1 MNSNE
6 NELYHYGILGQKW
19 GVRRYQNPDGSLTAA
34 GRKRYSK
41 FVGGDKKK
49 LSTIELA
56 SIGAARQHLESMNP
70 QSRNKYLQKKNSAGL
85 EKITREAARTLS
97 GRFDTE
103 KELANLE
110 RVQKEHQ
117 TLLNDYQAK
126 RRKAI
131 DELYADDSQF
141 KQVARQYAEKVAK
154 DEQVTDPREKEHL
167 IDHFVN
173 GDGFQDDAENW
184 YINKVRGIDNSKLVK
199 LSKEYKDAIEDYANK
214 IIDQSGD
221 LNVRAA
227 ALEATGN
234 LKGMGIVGSVA
245 LLNSD
250 SDERIRGAAKL
261 AVETAIREYGA
272 HSIYEDM
279 RDYML
284 Y

>member
-1 MNSNE
+1 MT

-19 GVRRYQNPDGSLTAA
+19 GIRRYQNPDGSLTPE

-41 FVGGDKKK
+41 FVGGDEKK

-56 SIGAARQHLESMNP
+56 SIGTARKRLENMSP
-70 QSRNKYLQKKNSAGL
+70 KARSKYLQKKGSAGM

-117 TLLNDYQAK
+117 ALLNDYQTK

-131 DELYADDSQF
+131 DELYADDSRF
-141 KQVARQYAEKVAK
+141 KKVARQYAEKVAK

-184 YINKVRGIDNSKLVK
+184 YVSDVRGIDRTKLAKV
-199 LSKEYKDAIEDYANK
+199 SKEYNDAIEDYANK

-221 LNVRAA
+221 INIRTAV
-227 ALEATGN
+227 LEATDSLPGG
-234 LKGMGIVGSVA
+234 LIGIGAIYSPQT
-245 LLNSD
+245 
-250 SDERIRGAAKL
+250 EKRIHEAAKL

>member
-1 MNSNE
+1 MTD
-6 NELYHYGILGQKW
+6 ELYHYGILGQKW
-19 GVRRYQNPDGSLTAA
+19 GVRRYQNPDGSLTPA

-41 FVGGDKKK
+41 FVGGDEKK

-56 SIGAARQHLESMNP
+56 SIGTARKRLENMNP
-70 QSRNKYLQKKNSAGL
+70 MARNKYLQKKGSAGI

-117 TLLNDYQAK
+117 ALLNDYQSK

-131 DELYADDSQF
+131 DELYADDNRF
-141 KQVARQYAEKVAK
+141 KKVARQYAEKVAK
-154 DEQVTDPREKEHL
+154 DDQVTDPREKERL

-173 GDGFQDDAENW
+173 GDGFQDAAEDW
-184 YINKVRGIDNSKLVK
+184 YVSNVRGIDRSKLIK
-199 LSKEYKDAIEDYANK
+199 LSKEYNDAIEDYANK

-221 LNVRAA
+221 INIRSAV
-227 ALEATGN
+227 LEATDSMPGG
-234 LKGMGIVGSVA
+234 LLGVGAIYSPQTEKRVR
-245 LLNSD
+245 
-250 SDERIRGAAKL
+250 EAAKL

-279 RDYML
+279 RDYMM

>member
-1 MNSNE
+1 MT
-6 NELYHYGILGQKW
+6 NELYHHGIIGQKW
-19 GVRRYQNPDGSLTAA
+19 GVRRYQNPDGSLTPA
-34 GRKRYSK
+34 GRKRYTK
-41 FVGGDKKK
+41 FVGGDEKK

-56 SIGAARQHLESMNP
+56 SIGTARKRLENMSP
-70 QSRNKYLQKKNSAGL
+70 KARSKYLQKNGSAGV
-85 EKITREAARTLS
+85 EKMTREAARTLS

-110 RVQKEHQ
+110 RVQKKHQ
-117 TLLNDYQAK
+117 SLLNDYLAK

-131 DELYADDSQF
+131 DELYSDDNRF
-141 KQVARQYAEKVAK
+141 KKVARQYAEKVAK
-154 DEQVTDPREKEHL
+154 DEQVTDQREKERL

-184 YINKVRGIDNSKLVK
+184 YVSEVRGIDRTKLAKV
-199 LSKEYKDAIEDYANK
+199 SKEYNDAIKDYTDK

-221 LNVRAA
+221 INVRSAV
-227 ALEATGN
+227 LEATDSMPGG
-234 LKGMGIVGSVA
+234 LLGIDAIYSPQT
-245 LLNSD
+245 
-250 SDERIRGAAKL
+250 EKRIQEAAKL

>member
-1 MNSNE
+1 MTD
-6 NELYHYGILGQKW
+6 ELYHYGILGQKW
-19 GVRRYQNPDGSLTAA
+19 GVRRYQNPDGSLTPA

-41 FVGGDKKK
+41 FVGGDEKK

-56 SIGAARQHLESMNP
+56 SIGTARKRLENMSP
-70 QSRNKYLQKKNSAGL
+70 KARSKYLQKKGSAGV

-117 TLLNDYQAK
+117 ALLNDYQTK

-131 DELYADDSQF
+131 DELYADGNRF
-141 KQVARQYAEKVAK
+141 KKVARQYAEKVAK
-154 DEQVTDPREKEHL
+154 DEQVTDPREKEL
-167 IDHFVN
+167 LVDHFVN

-184 YINKVRGIDNSKLVK
+184 YVSDVRGIDRTKLAK
-199 LSKEYKDAIEDYANK
+199 ASKEYNDAIEDYANK

-221 LNVRAA
+221 INIRSAV
-227 ALEATGN
+227 LEATDSMPGG
-234 LKGMGIVGSVA
+234 LAGIGAIYSPQT
-245 LLNSD
+245 
-250 SDERIRGAAKL
+250 EKRIHEAAKL

>member
-1 MNSNE
+1 MT
-6 NELYHYGILGQKW
+6 NELYHHGILGQKW
-19 GVRRYQNPDGSLTAA
+19 GVRRYQNPDGSLTPA

-41 FVGGDKKK
+41 FVGGDEKK

-56 SIGAARQHLESMNP
+56 SIGTARKRLENMSP
-70 QSRNKYLQKKNSAGL
+70 KARSKYLQKKGSAGI

-117 TLLNDYQAK
+117 ALLNDYLAK

-131 DELYADDSQF
+131 DELYSDDNRF
-141 KQVARQYAEKVAK
+141 KKVARQYAEKVAK
-154 DEQVTDPREKEHL
+154 DEQVTDQREKERL

-184 YINKVRGIDNSKLVK
+184 YVSEVRGIDRTKLAKV
-199 LSKEYKDAIEDYANK
+199 SKEYNDAIKDYTDK

-221 LNVRAA
+221 INVRSAV
-227 ALEATGN
+227 LEATDSMPGG
-234 LKGMGIVGSVA
+234 LLGIGAIYSPQT
-245 LLNSD
+245 
-250 SDERIRGAAKL
+250 EKRIQEAAKL

>member
-1 MNSNE
+1 MTD
-6 NELYHYGILGQKW
+6 ELYHYGILGQKW
-19 GVRRYQNPDGSLTAA
+19 GVRRYQNPDGSLTPA

-41 FVGGDKKK
+41 FVGGDEKK

-56 SIGAARQHLESMNP
+56 SIGTARKRLENMSP
-70 QSRNKYLQKKNSAGL
+70 KARSKYLQKKGSAGI

-117 TLLNDYQAK
+117 ALLNDYQSK
-126 RRKAI
+126 RRNAI
-131 DELYADDSQF
+131 DELYADGNRF
-141 KQVARQYAEKVAK
+141 KKVARQYAEKVAK
-154 DEQVTDPREKEHL
+154 DDQVTDPREKERL

-173 GDGFQDDAENW
+173 GDGFQDDAEDW
-184 YINKVRGIDNSKLVK
+184 YVSNVRGIDRSKLIK
-199 LSKEYKDAIEDYANK
+199 LSKEYNDAIEDYANK

-221 LNVRAA
+221 INIRSAV
-227 ALEATGN
+227 LEATDSMPGG
-234 LKGMGIVGSVA
+234 LLGIGAIYSPQTEKRVH
-245 LLNSD
+245 
-250 SDERIRGAAKL
+250 EAAKL

>member
-1 MNSNE
+1 MTD
-6 NELYHYGILGQKW
+6 ELYHYGILGQKW
-19 GVRRYQNPDGSLTAA
+19 GVRRYQNPDGSLTPA

-41 FVGGDKKK
+41 FVGGDEKK

-56 SIGAARQHLESMNP
+56 SIGTARKRLENQNP
-70 QSRNKYLQKKNSAGL
+70 MARNKYLQKKGSAGI

-117 TLLNDYQAK
+117 ALLNDYQSK

-131 DELYADDSQF
+131 DELYADDNRF
-141 KQVARQYAEKVAK
+141 KKVARQYAEKVAK
-154 DEQVTDPREKEHL
+154 DDQVTDPREKERL

-173 GDGFQDDAENW
+173 GDGFQDAAEDW
-184 YINKVRGIDNSKLVK
+184 YVSNVRGIDRSKLIK
-199 LSKEYKDAIEDYANK
+199 LSKEYNDAIEDYANK

-221 LNVRAA
+221 INIRSAV
-227 ALEATGN
+227 LEATDSMPGG
-234 LKGMGIVGSVA
+234 LLGVGAIYSPQTEKRVR
-245 LLNSD
+245 
-250 SDERIRGAAKL
+250 EAAKL

-279 RDYML
+279 RDYMM

>member
-1 MNSNE
+1 MTD
-6 NELYHYGILGQKW
+6 ELYHYGILGQKW
-19 GVRRYQNPDGSLTAA
+19 GVRRYQNPDGSLTPA

-41 FVGGDKKK
+41 FVGGDEKK

-56 SIGAARQHLESMNP
+56 SIGTARKRLENMSP
-70 QSRNKYLQKKNSAGL
+70 KARSKYLQKKGSAGI

-117 TLLNDYQAK
+117 ALLNDYLAK

-131 DELYADDSQF
+131 DELYSDDNRF
-141 KQVARQYAEKVAK
+141 KKVARQYAEKVAK
-154 DEQVTDPREKEHL
+154 DEQVTDQREKERL

-184 YINKVRGIDNSKLVK
+184 YVSEVRGIDRTKLAKV
-199 LSKEYKDAIEDYANK
+199 SKEYNDAIKDYTDK

-221 LNVRAA
+221 INVRSAV
-227 ALEATGN
+227 LEATDSMPGG
-234 LKGMGIVGSVA
+234 LLGIDAIYSPQT
-245 LLNSD
+245 
-250 SDERIRGAAKL
+250 EKRIQEAAKL

>member
-1 MNSNE
+1 MT

-19 GVRRYQNPDGSLTAA
+19 GVRRYQNPDGSLTPA

-41 FVGGDKKK
+41 ALGGDEKK
-49 LSTIELA
+49 LSTVELA
-56 SIGAARQHLESMNP
+56 SIGAARQHLVSMSP
-70 QSRNKYLQKKNSAGL
+70 KARSKYLQKKGSAGI

-117 TLLNDYQAK
+117 ALLNNYLTK

-131 DELYADDSQF
+131 DELYADNDRF
-141 KQVARQYAEKVAK
+141 KKVARQYAEKVAR
-154 DEQVTDPREKEHL
+154 DEQITDQREKEQL
-167 IDHFVN
+167 INHFVN
-173 GDGFQDDAENW
+173 GDGFQDAAEDW
-184 YINKVRGIDNSKLVK
+184 YVESVKGVDKSK
-199 LSKEYKDAIEDYANK
+199 LSKLTKEYNTAIEDYANK

-227 ALEATGN
+227 TLEATGN
-234 LKGMGIVGSVA
+234 LRGMGIVGSVA
-245 LLNSD
+245 LLNSQ
-250 SDERIRGAAKL
+250 SDKRIQEAAKL

-279 RDYML
+279 RDYMM

>member
-1 MNSNE
+1 MP
-6 NELYHYGILGQKW
+6 NELYHHGILGQKW
-19 GVRRYQNPDGSLTAA
+19 GVRRYQNPDGSLTPA

-41 FVGGDKKK
+41 ALGGDEKK
-49 LSTIELA
+49 LSTVELA
-56 SIGAARQHLESMNP
+56 SIGAARQHLESMSP
-70 QSRNKYLQKKNSAGL
+70 LARNKYLQKKNSAGL

-117 TLLNDYQAK
+117 SLLNDYQTK

-131 DELYADDSQF
+131 DELYADDTRF
-141 KQVARQYAEKVAK
+141 KKVARQYAEKVAK
-154 DEQVTDPREKEHL
+154 DEQVTDPQEKENL
-167 IDHFVN
+167 INHFVN
-173 GDGFQDDAENW
+173 GDGFQDDAEDW
-184 YINKVRGIDNSKLVK
+184 YINNVRGIDRSRLAK
-199 LSKEYKDAIEDYANK
+199 LSKEYNDAIEDYANK

-221 LNVRAA
+221 LNIRAA
-227 ALEATGN
+227 TLEATGN
-234 LKGMGIVGSVA
+234 LKGMGIIGSAV
-245 LLNSD
+245 LLNSQ
-250 SDERIRGAAKL
+250 SDKRIHEAARL

-279 RDYML
+279 RDYMM

>member
-1 MNSNE
+1 MTD
-6 NELYHYGILGQKW
+6 ELYHYGILGQKW
-19 GVRRYQNPDGSLTAA
+19 GVRRYQNPDGSLTPA

-41 FVGGDKKK
+41 FVGGDEKK

-56 SIGAARQHLESMNP
+56 SIGTARKRLENMSP
-70 QSRNKYLQKKNSAGL
+70 KARSKYLQKKGSAGI

-97 GRFDTE
+97 GRFDAE

-117 TLLNDYQAK
+117 ALLGDYQTK

-131 DELYADDSQF
+131 DELYADNNRF
-141 KQVARQYAEKVAK
+141 KKVARQYAEKVAK
-154 DEQVTDPREKEHL
+154 DEQITDQREKERL

-184 YINKVRGIDNSKLVK
+184 YVSDVRGVDRTKLAKV
-199 LSKEYKDAIEDYANK
+199 SKEYNDAIKDYTDK

-221 LNVRAA
+221 INVRSAV
-227 ALEATGN
+227 LEATDSMPGG
-234 LKGMGIVGSVA
+234 LLGIGAIYSPQT
-245 LLNSD
+245 
-250 SDERIRGAAKL
+250 EKRIQEAAKL